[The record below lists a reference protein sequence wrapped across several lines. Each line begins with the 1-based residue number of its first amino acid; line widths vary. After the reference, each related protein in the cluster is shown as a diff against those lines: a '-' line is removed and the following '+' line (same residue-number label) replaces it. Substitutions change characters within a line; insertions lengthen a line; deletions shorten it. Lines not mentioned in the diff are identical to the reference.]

1 MNKIICVLACAALTM
16 VACGKPKPPTNPSME
31 PSTPEGEES
40 TAPEPA
46 ASDPAGTASPDK
58 PASEPSTP
66 AATPAA
72 VKQACS
78 ALPKTTCKITQGCAW
93 YEQGG
98 KGKCIDEEEQ

>member
-1 MNKIICVLACAALTM
+1 MNKLICVLACVTLTM

-40 TAPEPA
+40 TTPEPV
-46 ASDPAGTASPDK
+46 ASDAAETTSPDK
-58 PASEPSTP
+58 PESDSSTSV
-66 AATPAA
+66 ATPAA
-72 VKQACS
+72 AKQPCS